1 MNSSIYPKSLFL
13 KKKFFI
19 VLEYSCVKRILQF
32 SFFLFLILFSH
43 VGWSQ
48 KEFKKFYHKNG
59 VMSSEGWFV
68 NGQPDGFW
76 KTYNEKGVLISSGKR
91 SNGVI
96 DSTWKFFDA
105 AGRLE
110 KEINY
115 ADGKKNGLEVSYDT
129 LGVKL
134 ESTYF
139 LNNQREGTKT
149 IYYPNGKVHW
159 LIPFVANKEEGK
171 AKEYSTEG
179 VLMGITKYTMGFVS
193 SVDRFN
199 RYNRNGEKEG
209 IWKEFFPESELV
221 FRDGN
226 YSSGKR
232 NGLFQ
237 YYDKKGIVI
246 RTETYEND
254 VLVTDDGGAGNLTF
268 KVDTVAVGV
277 IARGGYAGNVKQ
289 GIFHVER
296 TSGEK
301 ITNQVFQMGKMVA
314 EGKLDDEGMRQGI
327 WKEYFLSGELK
338 AEGEY
343 KDNQRIGEWKY
354 FETSGKI
361 ELVGKYWKGIPDGE
375 WTWYYDNRAVHR
387 RESFSRGK
395 LDGEYVEWDTA
406 GVVILQ
412 GNYSDGLKVG
422 VWKYQLYDHLEE
434 GEYLD
439 GEKNGL
445 WKWYY
450 FNTDQPAFEGEFN
463 LGIPRGKHKMWYPNG
478 NVMEKGEYE
487 SGLREGDWVYYNE
500 MGEQRLVVTYEAGE
514 IIKVDGVKV
523 LPKGM

>member
-13 KKKFFI
+13 KKKLFI
-19 VLEYSCVKRILQF
+19 DLEFSCVKMIFHF
-32 SFFLFLILFSH
+32 SFFLFLGFAPLFSF
-43 VGWSQ
+43 SQ
-48 KEFKKFYHKNG
+48 KEYKKFYHKNG

-76 KTYNEKGVLISSGKR
+76 RTYNENGILISSGKR

-96 DSTWKFFDA
+96 DSTWKFFDTK
-105 AGRLE
+105 GRIE

-115 ADGKKNGLEVSYDT
+115 AGGKKNGMESIYDS
-129 LGVKL
+129 LGIKL
-134 ESTYF
+134 ESTTY
-139 LNNQREGTKT
+139 LNNQKEGIKT
-149 IYYPNGKVHW
+149 MYYSNGKIHW
-159 LIPFVANKEEGK
+159 VIPFAANKEEGK
-171 AKEYSTEG
+171 AKEYSSEG
-179 VLMGITKYTMGFVS
+179 MLIGITKYTLGFIS

-221 FRDGN
+221 FREGN

-246 RTETYEND
+246 RTESYEND

-268 KVDTVAVGV
+268 KVDTVSEGV
-277 IARGGYAGNVKQ
+277 IARGAYSGNQRQ
-289 GIFHVER
+289 GVFHVEHV
-296 TSGEK
+296 SGEK
-301 ITNQVFQMGKMVA
+301 IINRVYQMGKKVA
-314 EGKLDDEGMRQGI
+314 EGKFDNEGMRQGV

-343 KDNQRIGEWKY
+343 KDNQRVGEWKY
-354 FETSGKI
+354 FEVSGKV
-361 ELVGKYWKGIPDGE
+361 ELIGKYWNGVPDGE
-375 WTWYYDNRAVHR
+375 WTWYYDNREVHR

-395 LDGEYVEWDTA
+395 LDGEYIECDTV
-406 GVVILQ
+406 GTVILQ

-422 VWKYQLYDHLEE
+422 IWKYQLNDHLEE

-439 GEKNGL
+439 GEKNGV

-450 FNTDQPAFEGEFN
+450 FNTDEPAFEGEFN
-463 LGIPRGKHKMWYPNG
+463 LGIPGGKHRMWYPNG
-478 NVMEKGEYE
+478 NLMEKGEYE
-487 SGLREGDWVYYNE
+487 GGLREGNWIYYNE
-500 MGEQRLVVTYEAGE
+500 LGEQRLVVTYQAGE
-514 IIKVDGVKV
+514 IVKVDGVKV

>member
-1 MNSSIYPKSLFL
+1 
-13 KKKFFI
+13 
-19 VLEYSCVKRILQF
+19 
-32 SFFLFLILFSH
+32 
-43 VGWSQ
+43 
-48 KEFKKFYHKNG
+48 
-59 VMSSEGWFV
+59 MSSEGWFV

-76 KTYNEKGVLISSGKR
+76 KTYSESGILISSGKR

-105 AGRLE
+105 KGRIE

-115 ADGKKNGLEVSYDT
+115 AGGKKNGMESIYDS
-129 LGVKL
+129 LGIKL
-134 ESTYF
+134 ESTTY
-139 LNNQREGTKT
+139 LNNQKEGIKT
-149 IYYPNGKVHW
+149 LYYSNGKIHW
-159 LIPFVANKEEGK
+159 VIPFVANKEEGK
-171 AKEYSTEG
+171 AKEYSSEG
-179 VLMGITKYTMGFVS
+179 MLMGITKYTLGFIS
-193 SVDRFN
+193 SVERFN

-221 FRDGN
+221 FREGN

-268 KVDTVAVGV
+268 KVDTVSEGV
-277 IARGGYAGNVKQ
+277 IARGGYAGNQRQ
-289 GIFHVER
+289 GVFHVEHV
-296 TSGEK
+296 SGEK
-301 ITNQVFQMGKMVA
+301 IINQVYQMGKKVA
-314 EGKLDDEGMRQGI
+314 EGKLDNEGMRQGI

-343 KDNQRIGEWKY
+343 KDNQRVGEWKY
-354 FETSGKI
+354 F
-361 ELVGKYWKGIPDGE
+361 
-375 WTWYYDNRAVHR
+375 DNREVHR

-395 LDGEYVEWDTA
+395 LDGEYTEWDTA
-406 GVVILQ
+406 GTVILQ

-422 VWKYQLYDHLEE
+422 IWKYQLNDHLEE

-439 GEKNGL
+439 GEKNGV

-463 LGIPRGKHKMWYPNG
+463 LGIPRGKHRMWYPNG
-478 NVMEKGEYE
+478 NLMEKGDYE
-487 SGLREGDWVYYNE
+487 GGLREGDWIYYNE
-500 MGEQRLVVTYEAGE
+500 LGEQRLVVTYQAGE
-514 IIKVDGVKV
+514 MVKVDGVKV